1 MVSTS
6 HSDRK
11 ENPVLA
17 EFHEEAILK
26 PRNIVR
32 LQLVRGGREIFRT
45 IGFNART
52 DAGASFLASLAG
64 SGAGVPLAYIGLST
78 ATLTPVK
85 TDTTLASEIVTTGLA
100 RKTSTYGSYT
110 APTTLN
116 GAASYVL
123 SASFTNG
130 GGSAVTVV
138 SAGCFSA
145 VSGGTLGFETNFSA
159 STTLQVGDTAN
170 VSWTFNV

>member
-1 MVSTS
+1 
-6 HSDRK
+6 
-11 ENPVLA
+11 VLA
-17 EFHEEAILK
+17 FLHEESILK

-32 LQLVRGGREIFRT
+32 LQLIRGGKEVSYVE
-45 IGFNART
+45 GLNART
-52 DAGASFLASLAG
+52 DAGAAFLGALAG

-78 ATLTPVK
+78 ATLTPAK
-85 TDTTLASEIVTTGLA
+85 GDTTLTSEIVTTGLV
-100 RKTSTYGSYT
+100 RKVSTYGSYV

-123 SASFTNG
+123 TASFTNG

-145 VSGGTLGFETNFSA
+145 VSGGTLGFETNFTS